1 MQQLSTRALQ
11 IKQLITDFIA
21 NRLAVKLEKLAP
33 DDPKFQEEQDKH
45 QFITWLESAV
55 TRVNGIQVVTHPL
68 KATYPLAHIKETT
81 SLYCRPALLPQ
92 HPWVSTATL
101 GTSFTDDVTG
111 NAAAL
116 DIYTLLQQTIDDQ
129 TLLEL
134 CLNQDPDLQAALHPD
149 PQLAEQWI
157 TALAKVTQPKREGV
171 ASHTLAKQLY
181 WLGESANDQAD
192 PYQDTDYT
200 LLAPLYSSSLAH
212 AVYEQIEADRFS
224 PEAKEIR
231 EAVRANKPHA
241 GTARSYPNLA
251 IQVIGGSN
259 PQGISSLS
267 SKRRGTNYLLA
278 SFPPQWK
285 KQKNP
290 PLQQSCIFQYAA
302 KFRDIN
308 YWVTELKTF
317 LNTNPAANLATRN
330 RVTALVNGL
339 IDELYLFTLD
349 IQQLSANWTADVRCQ
364 LPVAQQCWLD
374 PQRALHDAEFAKQ
387 WLTTAWDESIALDFA
402 RWLNHSLSDKIHY
415 LGDVEFQRWA
425 KQLHRKQQWQN
436 SMQNQLKTME
446 KRLTGSMDE

>member
-1 MQQLSTRALQ
+1 MEPLSTRALQ

-33 DDPKFQEEQDKH
+33 DDPKYQAEQDKH
-45 QFITWLESAV
+45 QYLTWLESAV
-55 TRVNGIQVVTHPL
+55 TRVDGIQVVTHPL
-68 KATYPLAHIKETT
+68 KATYPLAHIKKTT

-111 NAAAL
+111 NAAGL
-116 DIYTLLQQTIDDQ
+116 DIYALLQQTIDNQ

-134 CLNQDPDLQAALHPD
+134 CLNQDPDLQAALHPN

-157 TALAKVTQPKREGV
+157 TALAQVTQPKREGV

-181 WLGESANDQAD
+181 WLGESD

-200 LLAPLYSSSLAH
+200 LLAPLYSSSLAQV
-212 AVYEQIEADRFS
+212 VYEQIEADRFS

-231 EAVRANKPHA
+231 DAVRANQPHT

-259 PQGISSLS
+259 PQGVSLLA

-278 SFPPQWK
+278 SFPPQWQRQK
-285 KQKNP
+285 KP
-290 PLQQSCIFQYAA
+290 PFHQSCIFQYAA
-302 KFRDIN
+302 KFRDIKH
-308 YWVTELKTF
+308 WITELQSF
-317 LNTNPAANLATRN
+317 LNTNPANNLATRN
-330 RVTALVNGL
+330 HVTTLVDGL
-339 IDELYLFTLD
+339 IDELYLFAVEL
-349 IQQLSANWTADVRCQ
+349 QQLPASWTADAHCQ
-364 LPVAQQCWLD
+364 LSIAQQCWLD
-374 PQRALHDAEFAKQ
+374 PQRALQDAEFAEH
-387 WLTTAWDESIALDFA
+387 WLTSTWDETIAQDFA
-402 RWLNHSLSDKIHY
+402 RWLNHSLSDKVQY

-436 SMQNQLKTME
+436 SIQNQLKTME